1 MLILFDA
8 PPPSLLLLLL
18 LIFDVDNIFISRAV
32 EIIPCDGSETIV
44 VLVVHRQKLYLV
56 ERKMGNVRSLPTQ
69 SIFGV
74 EQNVM
79 VAISLVAYTDHI
91 KKTSGLNKRPKTVL
105 KT

>member
-1 MLILFDA
+1 MLILCDA

-18 LIFDVDNIFISRAV
+18 LIFDVDNIFYSRAV

-44 VLVVHRQKLYLV
+44 VLVLPTQILDLV
-56 ERKMGNVRSLPTQ
+56 ERKMGNVRSPPTR

-74 EQNVM
+74 DQNVK
-79 VAISLVAYTDHI
+79 VVISLVAYTLYI

-105 KT
+105 IT